1 MPRYGMVIDLKKCVG
16 CMACTIACKVVN
28 GTKPGIFWA
37 RVEDQITGKYPSVN
51 RSFLPLHCMH
61 CQDPPCVE
69 VCPTGASYQRDD
81 GIVLIDYDKCM
92 GCRYCVIACPYGAR
106 YFNGNTAGYFGAELT
121 PYEETS
127 YQKHSVGVVE
137 KCTFCIDRIEKG
149 KQPLCVETCMGKA
162 RYFGDLEDP
171 KSEIS
176 QLIRSKHGQQLHP
189 EFDTE
194 PSVYYLR

>member
-1 MPRYGMVIDLKKCVG
+1 MVIDLKKCVG

-51 RSFLPLHCMH
+51 RSFLPLLCMH

-106 YFNGNTAGYFGAELT
+106 YFNGNTTGYFGAELT
-121 PYEETS
+121 PYEETK

-149 KQPLCVETCMGKA
+149 KQPLCVETCMTKA

>member
-1 MPRYGMVIDLKKCVG
+1 MRYGMVIDLKRCVG
-16 CMACTIACKVVN
+16 CMACTIACKVAN
-28 GTKPGIFWA
+28 GTRPGIFWA

-51 RSFLPLHCMH
+51 RSFLPLICMQ
-61 CQDPPCVE
+61 CENPACVD
-69 VCPTGASYQRDD
+69 VCPTGASYKRED

-92 GCRYCVIACPYGAR
+92 GCRYCVIACPYDAR
-106 YFNGNTAGYFGAELT
+106 YFNGNTTGYFGAELT
-121 PYEETS
+121 PYEETK

-149 KQPLCVETCMGKA
+149 KQPLCVETCITKA
-162 RYFGDLEDP
+162 RHFGDLDDP
-171 KSEIS
+171 KSEVS
-176 QLIRSKHGQQLHP
+176 QLIRSRHGQQLHP